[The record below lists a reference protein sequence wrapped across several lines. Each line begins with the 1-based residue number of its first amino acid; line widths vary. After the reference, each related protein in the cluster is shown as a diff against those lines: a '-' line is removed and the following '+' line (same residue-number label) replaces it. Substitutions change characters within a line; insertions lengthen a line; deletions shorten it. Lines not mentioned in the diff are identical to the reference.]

1 MAKRAR
7 RFKPVAQSAFFYDN
21 ARFQDHG
28 YVSQGFREGEGVVLH
43 GNDIGH
49 SARYDGAY
57 VMGQA
62 HVRGGDRSR

>member
-7 RFKPVAQSAFFYDN
+7 GFKPVAQSAFFYDN
-21 ARFQDHG
+21 ARFQHHG
-28 YVSQGFREGEGVVLH
+28 YVSQGFGAGEGVVLH

-57 VMGQA
+57 VVGKA
-62 HVRGGDRSR
+62 HMVSGDRSC